1 MTNDNLFATAK
12 QRSWE
17 PIATHW
23 HFEGKKFPHCITAA
37 KERHWVM
44 TIIAKVLQ
52 TNFHNWAIYC
62 HKTTNYAGMSSL
74 KMFLMTSTILKSFSS
89 TILFV
94 NLKCDSLFG
103 QGCPAGAEPER
114 KVWRRRGSKS
124 LHHLPP
130 QPPTPSCHFPHPPQL
145 ITKVFLLRTTFH
157 NIEAS
162 PSSSPSFGPHW
173 PTGSAV
179 FPLRFIRRIRRIH
192 RKAYVSR
199 SSTHC

>member
-1 MTNDNLFATAK
+1 MLKDISRYNFYGRSHFVRLRGKYTA
-12 QRSWE
+12 QC
-17 PIATHW
+17 TH
-23 HFEGKKFPHCITAA
+23 CAVA
-37 KERHWVM
+37 KERHWLI
-44 TIIAKVLQ
+44 TIIAEVLQ
-52 TNFHNWAIYC
+52 TNFHNWAIYR
-62 HKTTNYAGMSSL
+62 HKNTNYGGMSSL

-89 TILFV
+89 TILLA

-103 QGCPAGAEPER
+103 QGCPAVVEPER
-114 KVWRRRGSKS
+114 QEWRRRGSKS

-130 QPPTPSCHFPHPPQL
+130 QPPTPPYHFPHPPQL

-157 NIEAS
+157 NIEASS